1 MVWPVCEQ
9 FVNKIGPCKSLT
21 FQYSQCWQL
30 FTDKS
35 IFGGVEALS
44 AHISNLVDPIIEI
57 RVRVSHHFLELQ
69 RDNHVYI
76 YQVKLL
82 SEVADMLN
90 IDMSV
95 IELKSRSAY
104 TNILRTGS
112 AEPGMTYADI
122 EQTVDVVWTLAC
134 NYVSVSQS
142 RLATTRRNH

>member
-1 MVWPVCEQ
+1 MGPILMCEQ
-9 FVNKIGPCKSLT
+9 FVNKFGPCMSLP
-21 FQYSQCWQL
+21 FQYSQWWQL
-30 FTDKS
+30 FTAKS

-57 RVRVSHHFLELQ
+57 RVSHHFLELR

-95 IELKSRSAY
+95 IELRSRSAY

-142 RLATTRRNH
+142 RLATTGRNH